1 MRITL
6 LTVGRCRT
14 AYLEEGAA
22 DYARRIGRYATLEQV
37 VVKEE
42 RGQKGRL
49 SEDITR
55 KEGTRLLDAVHGN
68 AFLVAL
74 DRSGQACTSDDLAAR
89 ISELGL
95 AGRSR
100 MAFVIGG
107 AFGLAQEVLKRADW
121 RLSISSMTYTHEMT
135 RLVILEQIYRAFT
148 ILRGEPY
155 HK

>member
-55 KEGTRLLDAVHGN
+55 KEGTRLLDAVPVN

-74 DRSGQACTSDDLAAR
+74 DRSGEASTSDDLAAR

-95 AGRSR
+95 AGRR
-100 MAFVIGG
+100 QMAFVIGG
-107 AFGLAQEVLKRADW
+107 AFGLAQEVLKRAD
-121 RLSISSMTYTHEMT
+121 
-135 RLVILEQIYRAFT
+135 
-148 ILRGEPY
+148 
-155 HK
+155 

>member
-14 AYLEEGAA
+14 AYLEEGAT

-55 KEGTRLLDAVHGN
+55 KEGASAGC
-68 AFLVAL
+68 
-74 DRSGQACTSDDLAAR
+74 RSCKRVPCRAGSL
-89 ISELGL
+89 
-95 AGRSR
+95 GRSKHL
-100 MAFVIGG
+100 G
-107 AFGLAQEVLKRADW
+107 
-121 RLSISSMTYTHEMT
+121 
-135 RLVILEQIYRAFT
+135 
-148 ILRGEPY
+148 
-155 HK
+155 